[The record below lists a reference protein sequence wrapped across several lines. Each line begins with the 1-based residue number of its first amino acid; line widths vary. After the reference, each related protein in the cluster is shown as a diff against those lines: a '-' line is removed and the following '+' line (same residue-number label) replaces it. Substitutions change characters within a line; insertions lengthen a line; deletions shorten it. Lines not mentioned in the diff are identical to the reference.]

1 MTTRAKHQTLI
12 ILIALVWLA
21 NGLFAKVLG
30 WAPRHQTIVQ
40 IITNTDGPSAALFT
54 TGIGLLEIL
63 MSFWVI
69 SKYLSKTNAIVQIIV
84 VATMNIL
91 EFILAPDVLLWGRM
105 NSLFALLFIVAV
117 YYNEFVLRKEMT
129 NQTR

>member
-1 MTTRAKHQTLI
+1 MTARAKHQPLT
-12 ILIALVWLA
+12 ILIALVWLG

-30 WAPRHQTIVQ
+30 LAPRHQTIVQ
-40 IITNTDGPSAALFT
+40 IITNTEGPSAALFT

-91 EFILAPDVLLWGRM
+91 EFFLAPDILLWGRM
-105 NSLFALLFIVAV
+105 NSLFALLFIIAV
-117 YYNEFVLRKEMT
+117 YYNEFVLRKEMS